1 MTLPCVMPEA
11 LVEDREVVV
20 EDLHKA
26 FGDVQVLKGVD
37 LTVRRGEL
45 VAIVG
50 GSGCGKTVL
59 LKTITAHFAPDRGR
73 VLLADHESPERPLRD
88 IFTLD
93 REALDRIRAHWA
105 VVFQRNAL
113 LTGSVLYNLTIW
125 PREILGKT
133 EEEMLPAVRDALRAV
148 GLDPEVQMHR
158 DRDVL
163 SGGMAKRVAIA
174 RALVM
179 DPALIL
185 YDEPSSGLDPDMASQ
200 VHELILA
207 THARRPA
214 AGDAR
219 TSIIVTHD
227 TELLR
232 RVRPRVVMLRDG
244 KVSFD
249 GDFERFLSSKDPAIG
264 PYLRQ
269 MAMLHGRS

>member
-1 MTLPCVMPEA
+1 MPDA
-11 LVEDREVVV
+11 PPEDREVVV
-20 EDLHKA
+20 EDVHKA
-26 FGDVQVLKGVD
+26 FGDVKVLRGVD
-37 LTVRRGEL
+37 LTVRRGEI

-59 LKTITAHFAPDRGR
+59 LKTITAHFVPDRGR
-73 VLLADHESPERPLRD
+73 VLLADHESSDRPLLD
-88 IFTLD
+88 IFSLD
-93 REALDRIRAHWA
+93 RETMDRIRAHWA

-125 PREILGKT
+125 PREILGKS
-133 EEEMLPAVRDALRAV
+133 EEEMLPAVRDALQAV
-148 GLDPEVQMHR
+148 GLDPDVQMHR

-179 DPALIL
+179 DPALVL

-214 AGDAR
+214 VGDLR
-219 TSIIVTHD
+219 TSVIVTHD

-232 RVRPRVVMLRDG
+232 RVRPRVIMLREG

-249 GDFERFLSSKDPAIG
+249 GDFEHFLSSDDPAIE

>member
-1 MTLPCVMPEA
+1 MSPSCVEG
-11 LVEDREVVV
+11 REVVV
-20 EDLHKA
+20 EDVHKS
-26 FGDVQVLKGVD
+26 FGEVQVLTGVD
-37 LTVRRGEL
+37 LTIGRGEL

-59 LKTITAHFAPDRGR
+59 LKTITAHFPPDRGR

-88 IFTLD
+88 IFSLD
-93 REALDRIRAHWA
+93 RDALDRIRAHWA

-113 LTGSVLYNLTIW
+113 LTGSVLYNLTLW
-125 PREILGKT
+125 PREILGKS
-133 EEEMLPAVRDALRAV
+133 EAEMMPAVREALRAV
-148 GLDPEVQMHR
+148 GLDPDVQMHR

-200 VHELILA
+200 VHELILS

-214 AGDAR
+214 TGDAR

-232 RVRPRVVMLRDG
+232 RVRPRVIMLRDG

-249 GDFERFLSSKDPAIG
+249 GDFERFLASREPAIE